1 MRFRNKITGAI
12 IDVKSELKG
21 PWEKIGGGA
30 KPAATISEPEKAEP
44 LAPVDAEPVKKKP
57 GRKPKK

>member
-21 PWEKIGGGA
+21 PWEKMDGGA
-30 KPAATISEPEKAEP
+30 KPAAPISAQEIAPAE
-44 LAPVDAEPVKKKP
+44 DVKKKP
-57 GRKPKK
+57 ARKSKK